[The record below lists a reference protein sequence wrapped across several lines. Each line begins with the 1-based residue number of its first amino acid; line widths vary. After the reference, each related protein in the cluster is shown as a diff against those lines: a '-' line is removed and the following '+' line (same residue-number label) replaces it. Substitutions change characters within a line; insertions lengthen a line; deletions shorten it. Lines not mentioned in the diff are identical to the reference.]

1 MRAHSV
7 VMGQPLAPG
16 LSQGGVVNSR
26 RSPLPPV
33 RMKVGLG
40 GMGMNM
46 GMSMSYEETEGVEDN
61 NDAANSRC

>member
-1 MRAHSV
+1 M
-7 VMGQPLAPG
+7 
-16 LSQGGVVNSR
+16 
-26 RSPLPPV
+26 
-33 RMKVGLG
+33 GLG